1 MYNNI
6 GIIGTGAS
14 GIFTAIELINNGFDG
29 ANITMLEKGKT
40 IDKRKCFVTADTSCK
55 KCKICSITHGCGG
68 AGSFSDSKL
77 NFDTTGRVGGDMA
90 ELMTEEEITKYLKKT
105 YEIYQQFGIEE
116 FKSKAYGK
124 EHTEEA
130 KEIMDIIK
138 DNPRLDIGDCITIHL
153 GTENSRTVYK
163 RMLDFL
169 EEHGVEIISE
179 CEVFTVKDKYVYCL
193 QNKEYKTFIFD
204 KIIIAM
210 GRTGNK
216 LVKEICDNNAI
227 EYKNGE
233 VQIGCRI
240 ETTNDIMKKLN
251 DNFYEL
257 KTYFISSFGDKC
269 RTFCV
274 NPGGFV
280 TIESYPYDN
289 NRKLFCANGHAYA
302 DKKSNNTNF
311 AILVSR
317 SFNNDMKDP
326 LQNYVYPLTLTVN
339 SLGNGSVILQSLKDI
354 KLKRRSTEER
364 INELNITPTAKAY
377 AGDLTSAMP
386 YRTLQSILEFLEE
399 LDKTIA
405 PGVYGDK
412 TLLYGLEVKLTSNKV
427 IIDKYGKS
435 SNSNIYFIGDC
446 SGWCRGLTTASSMGI
461 LCATSLLEEVNKN
474 KKRR

>member
-68 AGSFSDSKL
+68 AGSYSDSKL

-90 ELMTEEEITKYLKKT
+90 ELMTEEEISKYLKKT
-105 YEIYQQFGIEE
+105 YKIYQQFGIEE

-138 DNPRLDIGDCITIHL
+138 DNPKLDIGDCITIHL
-153 GTENSRTVYK
+153 GTENSRTIYK

-169 EEHGVEIISE
+169 EEHGVKIISE

-204 KIIIAM
+204 KIIVAM

-216 LVKEICDNNAI
+216 LVKEICDDNAI
-227 EYKNGE
+227 NYKNGR
-233 VQIGCRI
+233 VDMGVRI
-240 ETTNDIMKKLN
+240 EVPNKVMKRLN
-251 DNFYEL
+251 DNFYEC
-257 KTYFISSFGDKC
+257 KIYFQGSFGDKS
-269 RTFCV
+269 RMFCT
-274 NPGGFV
+274 NPSGFV
-280 TIESYPYDN
+280 TVESYSYGDK
-289 NRKLFCANGHAYA
+289 KLFTANGHAYA
-302 DKKSNNTNF
+302 DKKSDNTNF

-317 SFNNDMKDP
+317 NFNEDLENP
-326 LQNYVYPLTLTVN
+326 LEDYAYTIIQATN
-339 SLGNGSVILQSLKDI
+339 SLGKGSVILQSLKDI
-354 KLKRRSTEER
+354 KLNRRSTEER
-364 INELNITPTAKAY
+364 IRELDIIPTANVYK
-377 AGDLTSAMP
+377 GDLTSAIP
-386 YRTLQSILEFLEE
+386 YRTLVTILEFIEE
-399 LDKTIA
+399 LDKIV
-405 PGVYGDK
+405 PGINGDN
-412 TLLYGLEVKLTSNKV
+412 TLLYGLEAKFHSNKV
-427 IIDKYGKS
+427 LIDKYGKS

-446 SGWCRGLTTASSMGI
+446 SGMGRGLTTACSQGI
-461 LCATSLLEEVNKN
+461 LCAEDLLKTIDN
-474 KKRR
+474 

>member
-29 ANITMLEKGKT
+29 ANITMLEKGRT

-130 KEIMDIIK
+130 KEIMQIIK
-138 DNPRLDIGDCITIHL
+138 DNPKLDIGDCITIHL

-204 KIIIAM
+204 KIIVAM

-216 LVKEICDNNAI
+216 LVKEICENNAI
-227 EYKNGE
+227 DYKNGR
-233 VQIGCRI
+233 VDMGVRI
-240 ETTNDIMKKLN
+240 EVPNKVMKRLN
-251 DNFYEL
+251 DNFYEC
-257 KTYFISSFGDKC
+257 KIYFQGSFGDKS
-269 RTFCV
+269 RMFCT
-274 NPGGFV
+274 NPSGFV
-280 TIESYPYDN
+280 TVESYSHGDK
-289 NRKLFCANGHAYA
+289 KLFTANGHAYA
-302 DKKSNNTNF
+302 DKKSDNTNF

-317 SFNNDMKDP
+317 NFNEDLENP
-326 LQNYVYPLTLTVN
+326 LEDYAYTIIQATN
-339 SLGNGSVILQSLKDI
+339 SLGKGSVILQSLKDI
-354 KLKRRSTEER
+354 KLNRRSTEER
-364 INELNITPTAKAY
+364 IRELDIIPTANVYK
-377 AGDLTSAMP
+377 GDLTSAIP
-386 YRTLQSILEFLEE
+386 YRTLVTILEFIEE
-399 LDKTIA
+399 LDKIV
-405 PGVYGDK
+405 PGINGDN
-412 TLLYGLEVKLTSNKV
+412 TLLYGLEAKFHSNKV
-427 IIDKYGKS
+427 LIDKYGKS

-446 SGWCRGLTTASSMGI
+446 SGMGRGLTTACSQGI
-461 LCATSLLEEVNKN
+461 LCAEDILKTIDN
-474 KKRR
+474 

>member
-68 AGSFSDSKL
+68 AGSYSDSKL

-138 DNPRLDIGDCITIHL
+138 DNPKLDIGDCITIHL
-153 GTENSRTVYK
+153 GTENSRTIYK

-169 EEHGVEIISE
+169 EEHGVKIISE

-193 QNKEYKTFIFD
+193 QNKEYKTLIFD
-204 KIIIAM
+204 KIIVAM

-216 LVKEICDNNAI
+216 LVKEICDDNAI
-227 EYKNGE
+227 NYKNGR
-233 VQIGCRI
+233 VDMGVRI
-240 ETTNDIMKKLN
+240 EVPNKVMKRLN
-251 DNFYEL
+251 DNFYEC
-257 KTYFISSFGDKC
+257 KIYFQGSFGDKS
-269 RTFCV
+269 RMFCT
-274 NPGGFV
+274 NPSGFV
-280 TIESYPYDN
+280 TVESYSYGDK
-289 NRKLFCANGHAYA
+289 KLFTANGHAYA
-302 DKKSNNTNF
+302 DKKSDNTNF

-317 SFNNDMKDP
+317 NFNEDLENP
-326 LQNYVYPLTLTVN
+326 LEDYAYTIIQATN
-339 SLGNGSVILQSLKDI
+339 SLGKGSVILQSLKDI
-354 KLKRRSTEER
+354 KLNRRSTEER
-364 INELNITPTAKAY
+364 IRELDIIPTANVYK
-377 AGDLTSAMP
+377 GDLTSAIP
-386 YRTLQSILEFLEE
+386 YRTLVTILEFIEE
-399 LDKTIA
+399 LDKIV
-405 PGVYGDK
+405 PGINGDN
-412 TLLYGLEVKLTSNKV
+412 TLLYGLEAKFHSNKV
-427 IIDKYGKS
+427 LIDKYGKS

-446 SGWCRGLTTASSMGI
+446 SGMGRGLTTACSQGI
-461 LCATSLLEEVNKN
+461 LCAEDLLKTIDN
-474 KKRR
+474 